1 VKRYLFTVVPVAV
14 VLTAAVAFL
23 RSQPHLDA
31 ETPIIPAAVKAADV
45 PIPIQFRQNQPRHWR
60 YIVLSQSR

>member
-1 VKRYLFTVVPVAV
+1 MKRYLLTFVPVAV
-14 VLTAAVAFL
+14 VLTAAVISL
-23 RSQPHLDA
+23 RSEPYLDA
-31 ETPIIPAAVKAADV
+31 ETRGTPAAVKAADV